1 MTQKDV
7 YEMLIQLN
15 AENREKILTLVTDL
29 LRDQQSQREPAS
41 DAPV

>member
-15 AENREKILTLVTDL
+15 EENREKILIFVTDL
-29 LRDQQSQREPAS
+29 LKYQQSQHEPAS

>member
-7 YEMLIQLN
+7 YEMLIELN
-15 AENREKILTLVTDL
+15 EENREKILIFVTDL
-29 LRDQQSQREPAS
+29 LKDQQSQHEPAS